1 MTFRHRAGVSPY
13 TSSFDFAE
21 TCVFG
26 KQSLGPFHCGPLGL
40 SLVKSFTLLGR
51 PFSRSYGAILPSS
64 LTRVLPIA
72 LVFSTHPPVSVLVRA
87 RFASLDAFLEGMASG
102 TSPIGSDSR
111 LRLTSRIYL
120 RSTLRGYPRTTIAW
134 DSLAYLVPPSVIAAN
149 TWYRNINRLSIAYA
163 FRPRLRSRLTLS
175 RLALLRNPW
184 AFGGGVSHPSFVTH
198 ASILSSQPSTT
209 GLRRRFAGLRMLPYH
224 SALAREVRGFGS

>member
-13 TSSFDFAE
+13 TSSYDFAE

-40 SLVKSFTLLGR
+40 SLVKSFTLPGR

-72 LVFSTHPPVSVLVRA
+72 LVFSTCLPVSVLVRA

-102 TSPIGSDSR
+102 TSPKWLGLPSQAYSADLPTEHPTRLPQDYHRLGFLSLPCPAIGNSGKYVVPEYQPVVHR
-111 LRLTSRIYL
+111 LRLS
-120 RSTLRGYPRTTIAW
+120 
-134 DSLAYLVPPSVIAAN
+134 
-149 TWYRNINRLSIAYA
+149 
-163 FRPRLRSRLTLS
+163 
-175 RLALLRNPW
+175 
-184 AFGGGVSHPSFVTH
+184 
-198 ASILSSQPSTT
+198 AS
-209 GLRRRFAGLRMLPYH
+209 A
-224 SALAREVRGFGS
+224 

>member
-40 SLVKSFTLLGR
+40 SLVKSFTLPGR

-72 LVFSTHPPVSVLVRA
+72 LVFSTYPPVSVLVRA
-87 RFASLDAFLEGMASG
+87 RFTFLDAFLEGMASG
-102 TSPIGSDSR
+102 TSPLWLGLPSQAYSADLPTEHPTRLPQDYHRLGFLSLPCPAIGNSGKYVVPEYQPVVHR
-111 LRLTSRIYL
+111 LRLS
-120 RSTLRGYPRTTIAW
+120 
-134 DSLAYLVPPSVIAAN
+134 
-149 TWYRNINRLSIAYA
+149 
-163 FRPRLRSRLTLS
+163 
-175 RLALLRNPW
+175 
-184 AFGGGVSHPSFVTH
+184 
-198 ASILSSQPSTT
+198 AS
-209 GLRRRFAGLRMLPYH
+209 A
-224 SALAREVRGFGS
+224 